1 MDVPE
6 EPQLR
11 DIDSGDRAQLLRV
24 VVYFGPP
31 CFVLLSAL
39 WFFLRA
45 KGMISGGAF
54 VALMFLNIPLTVAG
68 IFAIHRTVG
77 AAATGLVHTMFA
89 AGNIPPAP
97 SYSAQET
104 LIVRGRYADAAES
117 FQAIIAERPEE
128 LDARIALARLLED
141 KMNDPIGAERIYREV
156 QRAKPPPNP
165 RHVMAAANGLI
176 DLYRR
181 TGRTDRL
188 KVELARFA
196 DRYRGSA
203 AAAHATRE
211 LLELKGADLTSE
223 SPRSPT

>member
-1 MDVPE
+1 MPPRYSDPA
-6 EPQLR
+6 
-11 DIDSGDRAQLLRV
+11 DGIQLLRV
-24 VVYFGPP
+24 AAWFGPA
-31 CFVLLSAL
+31 CFTMLSAL

-45 KGMISGGAF
+45 KGWIGDGVF
-54 VALMFLNIPLTVAG
+54 VVLMVLNVPVTIAGVFTV
-68 IFAIHRTVG
+68 HRTVG
-77 AAATGLVHTMFA
+77 SFAVGLVHTMYA
-89 AGNIPPAP
+89 VGDIPPAP

-117 FQAIIAERPEE
+117 FRAIIAERPEE

-141 KMNDPIGAERIYREV
+141 KMNDPTGAERLYREV
-156 QRAKPPPNP
+156 QHAKPPPNP
-165 RHVMAAANGLI
+165 RHAMAAANGLI

-211 LLELKGADLTSE
+211 LLELKAPADLTSE

>member
-1 MDVPE
+1 MDAPE
-6 EPQLR
+6 EPQLH
-11 DIDSGDRAQLLRV
+11 DIDSADRAQLMRV

-31 CFVLLSAL
+31 CFVLLSLL

-45 KGMISGGAF
+45 KGMISGGVFAGLI
-54 VALMFLNIPLTVAG
+54 VLNVPLTVAG

-89 AGNIPPAP
+89 AGNIAPAP

-104 LIVRGRYADAAES
+104 LIVRGRYDDAAES
-117 FQAIIAERPEE
+117 FRAIIAERPEE
-128 LDARIALARLLED
+128 LDARLALARLLED
-141 KMNDPIGAERIYREV
+141 KMNDPTGAERLYQDVRGAE
-156 QRAKPPPNP
+156 PPPNP
-165 RHVMAAANGLI
+165 RQVMAAANGLI

-196 DRYRGSA
+196 DRYRGTR

-211 LLELKGADLTSE
+211 LLELKTADLTSE